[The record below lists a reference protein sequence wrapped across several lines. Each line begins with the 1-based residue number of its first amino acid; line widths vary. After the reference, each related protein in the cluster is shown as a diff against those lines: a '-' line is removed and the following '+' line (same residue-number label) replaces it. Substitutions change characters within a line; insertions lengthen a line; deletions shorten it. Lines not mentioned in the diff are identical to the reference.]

1 MAVRAIPEGYGSV
14 TPYLIVK
21 GGARAIDYYKKVFG
35 ATELMRFDGPDGHV
49 SHAEIQIGSSRVMLA
64 DEYPDMGF
72 RSPQSLGG
80 SGTGLMLYVDD
91 VDRVF
96 MRAVEGGANVQQAV
110 KDQFR
115 GFTWTSAARS
125 RPGALSVP
133 GRPRTLRCHPHE
145 GYRAPHHIPHSGGRN
160 IPSLRRP

>member
-1 MAVRAIPEGYGSV
+1 MAVRAIPEGYSSV
-14 TPYLIVK
+14 TPFLIVK
-21 GGARAIDYYKKVFG
+21 GGAKAIDYYKKVFG

-110 KDQFR
+110 KDQFYGDR
-115 GFTWTSAARS
+115 SGTLVDPFGHIWTIATHVEDVPPEELQRRAEAASAQA
-125 RPGALSVP
+125 VK
-133 GRPRTLRCHPHE
+133 
-145 GYRAPHHIPHSGGRN
+145 
-160 IPSLRRP
+160 